1 MIEQITAFD
10 KLTPPT

>member
-1 MIEQITAFD
+1 MIEQITAYE

>member
-1 MIEQITAFD
+1 MIEQITAFE